1 LVGRSRA
8 IEIVLGGDDF
18 DADTAEKYGWINRA
32 IPETELDDFVN
43 RFVRRVLSFDGHALA
58 TAKQRL
64 NQTFLPD
71 PGHLQ
76 ATGAAFVE
84 ILGSPAAA
92 ELMSRGRDR
101 GLNTASP
108 FELDLGRAIADL
120 SK

>member
-1 LVGRSRA
+1 M
-8 IEIVLGGDDF
+8 
-18 DADTAEKYGWINRA
+18 
-32 IPETELDDFVN
+32 
-43 RFVRRVLSFDGHALA
+43 LSFDGQALA

-92 ELMSRGRDR
+92 ELMAKGWER

-120 SK
+120 SE